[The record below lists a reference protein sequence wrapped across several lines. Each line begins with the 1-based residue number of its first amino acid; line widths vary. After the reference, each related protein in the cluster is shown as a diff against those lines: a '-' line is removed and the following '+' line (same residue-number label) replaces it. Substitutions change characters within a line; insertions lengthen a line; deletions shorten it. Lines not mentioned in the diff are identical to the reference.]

1 MERLILF
8 LLIIWISNNETQ
20 AESLDYTKDIVPL
33 LEKFCVDCHSDD
45 EAEADLNFDTFRT
58 IDDLRSD
65 TKAWIKVDK
74 MLSSRQMPPK
84 KSDQLSDSE
93 QDTLS
98 GWVHEFLIVEARAR
112 AGDPGRVVLRRLN
125 NDEYNYTVRDLT
137 GVNSLNPTREFPVDG
152 AAGEGFTNAG
162 DALVMSPALV
172 EKFLDAGKEVSKHAV
187 LTPTGIRFSEH
198 LTERDLADELMKKIR
213 NFYSGY
219 VNVEIKG
226 GDNWNDSADLK
237 SSALNR
243 NGSIPLGKYFTSTLK
258 NRKELVSGSVSVVE
272 LAERDGLNPKYLQFL
287 WEVLDPS
294 RPSPDSF
301 LLNRVRNQWNRSNDS
316 SLSVLISEV
325 TKWQQALWRYDAI
338 GHIGREGGPKA
349 WMNPRN
355 VTSNIQEFRIA
366 LDEPKDGSD
375 IVIYLGASDLGDG
388 NSGDYVLWKE
398 PKLVGGV
405 GGDISMKDVPGLG
418 IELKRIRKQSL
429 NNVSKFLE
437 AATDALKEKDGPDE
451 LAARHGVDAL
461 ILRSWLN
468 YLSIGPGG
476 PVKVEGLF
484 KNRIPKTGTYDFVR
498 GWGSAQ
504 TPSIIGNSSDDQVRI
519 PGISKPHSVVAHP
532 SPTIFAAVGWKS
544 PIDGVVT
551 IETEINDAH
560 PECGNGVEWWIQH
573 RTSRKHS
580 NLAKGEFG
588 IGGSYRSKPMNAAIR
603 KGELVSI
610 IVGPSTGNHSCDLT
624 NINMIVSEVSGPKRK
639 WNLAL
644 EVSSRIHEGNPIRDD
659 HGNDSV
665 WHFYKGPLA
674 EADGGLGNSARV
686 PPGSLLDQW
695 INEENPEKKF
705 MLSLKIQELAMDKI
719 KPDPGSPDELLI
731 LHINEIFVPDDPA
744 KLLGSVKSDE
754 RFGKHPQGKVVPSTD
769 LIVKAPSITEIRI
782 PAELARGRTVVLRAE
797 VESSFTDQG
806 SIQVSAGTSSP
817 KTDQILPS
825 RAILV
830 AENSESEKR
839 VRKGFEDFRQLF
851 PASLCYPKIVPIDE
865 VVTLALY
872 FREDEHLQE
881 LMLDKKEKAQLD
893 RLWDELLY
901 VTKEPF
907 KLEIAYEQIVE
918 FSTQDR
924 PDLVI
929 AWKPYKEPL
938 MEKVRAF
945 RKRLV
950 ADEPMHLEKVL
961 NFAERAWRRPLSESE
976 RSDLKKLYND
986 LREREISHDQSIRL
1000 TIAKTLTSPAFL
1012 YRRESS
1018 GPDKDPVRVNAY
1030 ELATR
1035 LSYFLW
1041 SSCPDYELL
1050 EVAKDGSLTG
1060 DKELLNQTTRMLQD
1074 PKTNRM
1080 AEQFACQWFHV
1091 RAFDRND
1098 DKNEKI
1104 FPQFKTLRSSMYGE
1118 TLKFFEEMFRNNGSV
1133 LDIILADHTFVNG
1146 PLAEHYGIE
1155 GISGDEWRRIDGIH
1169 VKGRGGVL
1177 GMATILA
1184 INSGAS
1190 RTSPILRG
1198 NWIYETLLGEKL
1210 PKPPVNVPDLP
1221 ERIPENL
1228 TARQVIEKHSSAKEC
1243 SKCHERIDPYGFTL
1257 EQFDAIGRIRK
1268 DQRDTSATL
1277 FDGAQVNGIEGL
1289 REYLVNQR
1297 SNDFLEQF
1305 CRKFLG
1311 YALGRE
1317 VQLSD
1322 MLLINDMKER
1332 LKNNEYRFNVAVDAV
1347 ISSDQFRKVRGRLVE
1362 NTD

>member
-1 MERLILF
+1 MRRLILF
-8 LLIIWISNNETQ
+8 LLIIGISNNETQ
-20 AESLDYTKDIVPL
+20 AKSLDYAKDIVPL
-33 LEKFCVDCHSDD
+33 LEKFCADCHSDD

-58 IDDLRSD
+58 IDDLRRD
-65 TKAWIKVDK
+65 TKSWIKVEK

-98 GWVHEFLIVEARAR
+98 GWVHEFLTVEARAR

-172 EKFLDAGKEVSKHAV
+172 GKFLDAGKEGSKHAV

-198 LTERDLADELMKKIR
+198 LTERDLADELMERIR

-219 VNVEIKG
+219 VNVGIKG
-226 GDNWNDSADLK
+226 GDNWNDSTDLK

-258 NRKELVSGSVSVVE
+258 NRKELVSGSLSVRD

-294 RPSPDSF
+294 MPSPDSF

-316 SLSVLISEV
+316 SLPVLISEV

-388 NSGDYVLWKE
+388 NSGDYVLLKE
-398 PKLVGGV
+398 PKLVGGA
-405 GGDISMKDVPGLG
+405 GGDISMKDVPGIG

-429 NNVSKFLE
+429 NNVLKFLE
-437 AATDALKEKDGPDE
+437 AATDALKKKDGPDA
-451 LAARHGVDAL
+451 LAVRHGVDAL
-461 ILRSWLN
+461 ILKSWLN

-484 KNRIPKTGTYDFVR
+484 KQRMPKTGTYDFVR
-498 GWGSAQ
+498 GWGSTQ
-504 TPSIIGNSSDDQVRI
+504 TPSVIGNSSDDQVRI
-519 PGISKPHSVVAHP
+519 PGISKPHSIVAHP

-544 PIDGVVT
+544 PIEGVVT

-573 RTSRKHS
+573 RTSREHS

-588 IGGSYRSKPMNAAIR
+588 IGGSYRSKPMNAAVR
-603 KGELVSI
+603 KGELISI
-610 IVGPSTGNHSCDLT
+610 IVGPNKGNHSCDLT

-644 EVSSRIHEGNPIRDD
+644 EVSSRIHEGNPIRDA
-659 HGNDSV
+659 HGNDSI
-665 WHFYKGPLA
+665 WHFYKGALA
-674 EADGGLGNSARV
+674 EVNGGSGNSARV

-695 INEENPEKKF
+695 ISEEDPEKR
-705 MLSLKIQELAMDKI
+705 SLIARKIHDLAIDKI
-719 KPDPGSPDELLI
+719 KPDPGTSDALL
-731 LHINEIFVPDDPA
+731 LAHMHDIFLIEDPA
-744 KLLGSVKSDE
+744 KLLGSVRPDE
-754 RFGKHPQGKVVPSTD
+754 RFGKHPKGGEISSLD
-769 LIVKAPSITEIRI
+769 LIVKAPSVTEFRV
-782 PAELARGRTVVLRAE
+782 PAELAKGRTLVLTAE
-797 VESSFTDQG
+797 IESNFIDQG
-806 SIQVSAGTSSP
+806 TVQVSAGTSAP
-817 KTDQILPS
+817 ITDQILPS
-825 RAILV
+825 LPVLI
-830 AENSESEKR
+830 AEGSSSERRIKE
-839 VRKGFEDFRQLF
+839 GLDDFRQLF
-851 PASLCYPKIVPIDE
+851 PASVCYPKIVPIDE

-872 FREDEHLQE
+872 FREDEHLQK
-881 LMLDKKEKAQLD
+881 LMLNKEEKDHLD
-893 RLWDELLY
+893 ELWDELLY
-901 VTKEPF
+901 VIKEPY
-907 KLEIAYEQIVE
+907 KLEVAYEQIVE

-945 RKRLV
+945 RQRLL
-950 ADEPMHLEKVL
+950 ADEPMHLGKVL
-961 NFAERAWRRPLSESE
+961 DFAKRAWRRPLSEPES
-976 RSDLKKLYND
+976 SGLKNLYRG
-986 LREREISHDQSIRL
+986 LREREISHQQSIRL
-1000 TIAKTLTSPAFL
+1000 TIARVLTSPAFL

-1041 SSCPDYELL
+1041 SSCPDHELL
-1050 EVAKDGSLTG
+1050 EAAKNGSLTG
-1060 DKELLNQTTRMLQD
+1060 DKELLRQTRRMLQD

-1091 RAFDRND
+1091 RAFDDND
-1098 DKNEKI
+1098 DKNEKM
-1104 FPQFKTLRSSMYGE
+1104 FPQFKKLRSSMYGE
-1118 TLKFFEEMFRNNGSV
+1118 TLKFFEDMFRNNGSV
-1133 LDIILADHTFVNG
+1133 LDIILADHTFLNG

-1155 GISGDEWRRIDGIH
+1155 GVSGDEWSRVDGMH

-1177 GMATILA
+1177 GMATVLA

-1198 NWIYETLLGEKL
+1198 NWIYETLLGESL
-1210 PKPPVNVPDLP
+1210 PRPPANVPDLP
-1221 ERIPENL
+1221 DRIPENL
-1228 TARQVIEKHSSAKEC
+1228 TARQVIEKHSSVKEC
-1243 SKCHERIDPYGFTL
+1243 AKCHERIDTYGFVL
-1257 EQFDAIGRIRK
+1257 EQFDAVGRIRK

-1297 SNDFLEQF
+1297 SNDFLDQF

-1332 LKNNEYRFNVAVDAV
+1332 LKNNEYRFNVAVESV